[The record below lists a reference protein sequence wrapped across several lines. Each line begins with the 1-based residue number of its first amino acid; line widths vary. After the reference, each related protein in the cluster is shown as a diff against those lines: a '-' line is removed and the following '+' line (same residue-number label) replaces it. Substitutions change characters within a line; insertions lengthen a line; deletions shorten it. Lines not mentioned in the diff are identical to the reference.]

1 MPIDAPALYAP
12 WFTEEERRDL
22 EAVPHDDLTGEIY
35 LQRYL
40 LVLVMSRSPSSP
52 LDFELL
58 LEKNRACHLA
68 IRSLISLIYAELEI
82 RKSKT
87 PEWKLFYDAAHLLA
101 AEQLGIVE
109 DAFSPETAEKI
120 RTTNPYWIRY
130 KEMEESFDTDGVGRV
145 SIMRTSPIPTHE
157 RRGKPRDGSGSR
169 RRNAAGDLN
178 LLAE

>member
-1 MPIDAPALYAP
+1 MPSDSDASALYAP

-22 EAVPHDDLTGEIY
+22 QAVPHDNLTGEIY

-58 LEKNRACHLA
+58 LQKNRACHLA

-87 PEWKLFYDAAHLLA
+87 PEWELFVEAAHLLS

-109 DAFSPETAEKI
+109 DVFPDEVAKKI
-120 RTTNPYWIRY
+120 RTQNPYWIRDIG
-130 KEMEESFDTDGVGRV
+130 KGCPSGTACPSGMEASFDDDVENPGT
-145 SIMRTSPIPTHE
+145 
-157 RRGKPRDGSGSR
+157 GSG
-169 RRNAAGDLN
+169 
-178 LLAE
+178 E